1 MARRDAEGA
10 RREDRGG
17 EDSTGP
23 WASLLSRPRRPG
35 PGSLCPFSLSPGPSP
50 PRAAEAGE
58 SLPGPVA
65 SLSGVG
71 PRRGP
76 RVAASANFLLLR
88 LSGVGRGLDESLRG
102 VPEGARVLLLKVP
115 AGPGWGTG
123 CLCMGGGLP

>member
-1 MARRDAEGA
+1 MLATSGALGCWQGLVARGEQPLRVARRDAEGA

-17 EDSTGP
+17 EDSAGP

-35 PGSLCPFSLSPGPSP
+35 PGSLCPFSLSWGPSP

-71 PRRGP
+71 PRRGAP
-76 RVAASANFLLLR
+76 CSHL
-88 LSGVGRGLDESLRG
+88 
-102 VPEGARVLLLKVP
+102 
-115 AGPGWGTG
+115 
-123 CLCMGGGLP
+123 